1 MISTTD
7 GSKKFKVSEGLG
19 KDVGRSRFYQ
29 KNSRASCATNCYF
42 AYSQI
47 ILKARIT
54 QLEAAAMFKILFT
67 VLLTALMSNMASA
80 QLTDAIRS
88 NFINSYVKSCLK
100 VQRTANTNG
109 KLSDLTFV
117 QHCNCLA
124 TNVADAADDWV
135 INEIEQGNLNINVL
149 TTAATKAE
157 RACLKQDNIFDSP
170 KQRTLQTHP
179 SPRHGQS

>member
-1 MISTTD
+1 MVKIFMMMFS
-7 GSKKFKVSEGLG
+7 L
-19 KDVGRSRFYQ
+19 
-29 KNSRASCATNCYF
+29 F
-42 AYSQI
+42 AG
-47 ILKARIT
+47 T
-54 QLEAAAMFKILFT
+54 MPNN
-67 VLLTALMSNMASA
+67 VSA

-124 TNVADAADDWV
+124 KNVADETDDWV
-135 INEIEQGNLNINVL
+135 IDEIEQGNLNINDL

-157 RACLKQDNIFDSP
+157 RACLKQDNTFGSP

-179 SPRHGQS
+179 NPRHGQS